1 MAKRGLTREEVKPLL
16 AGVINIQFTPF
27 KSATAIDEEALR
39 DNTRFMI
46 EGGIVTGR
54 GVQVIGGS
62 NGQGFSLSE
71 EEYKRLIDIVVREAA
86 GRVPICVG
94 CTRPATDPVIE
105 LAQYAE
111 EAGADAVMIL
121 PPFYYPDPSDDVVYK
136 HFKAIADATNIG
148 IMIYNNPRVTGK
160 DLSVDLLTRL
170 AEIENIVALKETT
183 SNMFLLRE
191 IAYKLADRFTLN
203 ANTYRWMMPLD
214 YQLGVVGFNTL
225 FGNNDPTF
233 VLKLHDA
240 GLSGDF
246 ERCHEIWTRA
256 HDLYKFTTAKGMYWL
271 TAYGKEMARIA
282 GRPMGSYE
290 RLPLQRPS
298 EEERLKLCQ
307 LMERAGMV
315 VS

>member
-27 KSATAIDEEALR
+27 KSATEIDEEALR

-94 CTRPATDPVIE
+94 CVRPATEPVIE
-105 LAQYAE
+105 LAKYAE

-121 PPFYYPDPSDDVVYK
+121 APHYYPNPSDDLVYQ

-148 IMIYNNPRVTGK
+148 IMIYNNPGVTGK
-160 DLSVDLLTRL
+160 DLSVEALTRL
-170 AEIENIVALKETT
+170 AEIDNIVALKETT

-191 IAYKLADRFTLN
+191 IVYKFADRFTIN

-214 YQLGVVGFNTL
+214 YQLGVVGHNNF
-225 FGNNDPTF
+225 FGNIDPAF
-233 VLKLHDA
+233 ALRMEDVDM
-240 GLSGDF
+240 SGDF
-246 ERCHEIWTRA
+246 EQSNELWTRML
-256 HDLYKFTTAKGMYWL
+256 DLYKFAFTKGMYKA

-307 LMERAGMV
+307 LMEKAGMA